1 MIGYAL
7 FLEVVKIGLV
17 NNNYVLCETESVSY
31 AGESTSHSVERGV
44 DISDHYKRQPIT
56 LSISG
61 VIADTKNKKSSEI
74 ISNIKKLQKEGSLIK
89 YVGRIT
95 LGNMQIQ
102 SFDTEYSNKNWG
114 GCSFDMEL
122 KEIRIANSAYDAA
135 KSAKLAAQAAQTSQ
149 GDNSKVWHI
158 VKKGDCIWSL
168 CITGPYKNLKPSY
181 SKPMDKCNWVM
192 SQNQSAF
199 SRRGDFRTLQIGRK
213 IYVGY
218 R

>member
-1 MIGYAL
+1 M
-7 FLEVVKIGLV
+7 GLI
-17 NNNYVLCETESVSY
+17 NNNYVLVQQEEVNYDS
-31 AGESTSHSVERGV
+31 ESTSHPVETG
-44 DISDHYKRQPIT
+44 IELTDHVRRKPIT
-56 LSISG
+56 LSLSG
-61 VIADTKNKKSSEI
+61 VIVKTGSKKSADI
-74 ISNIKKLQKEGSLIK
+74 IANIKKLQKDGSLIK

-95 LGNMQIQ
+95 LGNLQIQ
-102 SFDTEYSNKNWG
+102 SFHTSYENTNWG

-122 KEIRIANSAYDAA
+122 KEVRIAKSSYDAA
-135 KSAKLAAQAAQTSQ
+135 KSKALSAKQTTQ
-149 GDNSKVWHI
+149 GSNSKVYHT

-168 CITGPYKNLKPSY
+168 VITGPYKNLKPSY

-199 SRRGDFRTLQIGRK
+199 SRRGDFRTLRIGKK

>member
-1 MIGYAL
+1 M
-7 FLEVVKIGLV
+7 GLI
-17 NNNYVLCETESVSY
+17 NNNYVLVQQEEVNYDS
-31 AGESTSHSVERGV
+31 ESTSHPVETG
-44 DISDHYKRQPIT
+44 IELTDHVRRKPIT
-56 LSISG
+56 LSLSG
-61 VIADTKNKKSSEI
+61 VIVKTGSKKSADI
-74 ISNIKKLQKEGSLIK
+74 IANIKKLQKDGSLIK

-95 LGNMQIQ
+95 LGNLQIQ
-102 SFDTEYSNKNWG
+102 SFHTSYENTNWG

-122 KEIRIANSAYDAA
+122 KEVRIAKSSYDAA
-135 KSAKLAAQAAQTSQ
+135 KSKALSAKQTTQ
-149 GDNSKVWHI
+149 GSNSKVYHT

-168 CITGPYKNLKPSY
+168 VITGPYKNLKPSY

-199 SRRGDFRTLQIGRK
+199 SRRGDFRTLQIGKK

>member
-1 MIGYAL
+1 MIPK
-7 FLEVVKIGLV
+7 VRPHPV
-17 NNNYVLCETESVSY
+17 ETGIEL
-31 AGESTSHSVERGV
+31 T
-44 DISDHYKRQPIT
+44 DHVRRKPIT
-56 LSISG
+56 LSLSG
-61 VIADTKNKKSSEI
+61 VIVKTGSKKSADI
-74 ISNIKKLQKEGSLIK
+74 IANIKKLQKDGSLIK

-95 LGNMQIQ
+95 LGNLQIQ
-102 SFDTEYSNKNWG
+102 SFHTSYENTNWG

-122 KEIRIANSAYDAA
+122 KEVRIAKSSYDAA
-135 KSAKLAAQAAQTSQ
+135 KSKALSAKQTTQ
-149 GDNSKVWHI
+149 GSNSKVYHT

-168 CITGPYKNLKPSY
+168 VITGPYKNLKPSY

-199 SRRGDFRTLQIGRK
+199 SRRGDFRTLQIGKK